1 MVCNS
6 DCSVSMKFGAEFD
19 HVVTA
24 KIRCKLALLYSK
36 GLDLRY
42 CYLRHRHEGYVFIR
56 RLSVC

>member
-1 MVCNS
+1 
-6 DCSVSMKFGAEFD
+6 MKFGAEFD